1 MHANFTEA
9 IRRNVAD
16 RSSSTAVIFLT
27 DFDAHDGRISVT
39 YAELDRRARSVAAAL
54 LERCAPGDRALL
66 LYPEG
71 LDFVTAFVGCLYAG
85 VVAVP
90 SPLPGRY
97 RHHRRRVSAIAA
109 DARVAAVLTDSR
121 SLAEVGDWAEA
132 SQRNRDTLLVTDA
145 LEVPP
150 LAEESLPRLDRDS
163 IALLQ
168 YTSGSTGSP
177 KGVVLTQGNLL
188 HNAASLCRTFALD
201 DGSRFGS
208 WIPHY
213 HDMGLMGILLP
224 PLYLGSS
231 CVLMS
236 PTTFLKRPHWWLRMI
251 DEFDIT
257 WSAGPNFAYELCSR
271 RITDEQLAG
280 LDLSRWK
287 YANNGSEPVQAA
299 TLTAFAKRFAA
310 AGLRTEALNPSYGM
324 AEATVFVSG
333 SGHREPVVLRVDEQR
348 LSAGALVPVSAADP
362 GRDVVSCGFPHD
374 YDVRIVEPESR
385 RALPE
390 GEIGEIWLRG
400 PSVGQGYWDNPE
412 ATERT
417 FHATVADAAPDTEN
431 GYLRTGDLGAVLDGE
446 LFITGRLKE
455 MLILRGRNLYP
466 QDIEYEARQRHP
478 ELHGTFGAA
487 FTVPVRDDEGHEEE
501 LLVLVHELRGRHTEN
516 ELEALA
522 SSIRR
527 TVFTEFG
534 AHLSGLVLVRRGAVQ
549 RTTSG
554 KVQRLQMREHF
565 RDGEISAL
573 IAKLDPRLERTTA

>member
-1 MHANFTEA
+1 MQANFTEA
-9 IRRNVAD
+9 IRKNVAE
-16 RSSSTAVIFLT
+16 RGSSAAVTFLS
-27 DFDAHDGRISVT
+27 DFDADDGRISLT

-54 LERCAPGDRALL
+54 LKRCAPGDRALL
-66 LYPEG
+66 LHPEG
-71 LDFVTAFVGCLYAG
+71 LEFATAFLGCLYAG

-97 RHHRRRVSAIAA
+97 RHHRRRVSVIAT
-109 DARVAAVLTDSR
+109 DAGVAAVLTESR
-121 SLAEVGDWAEA
+121 TLDEVGDWAEA
-132 SQRNRDTLLVTDA
+132 HDRDRDTLLVTDT
-145 LEVPP
+145 LDEPP
-150 LAEESLPRLDRDS
+150 LAAELLPRLDHDS
-163 IALLQ
+163 VALLQ
-168 YTSGSTGSP
+168 YTSGSTGDP
-177 KGVVLTQGNLL
+177 KGVVLTHGNLL
-188 HNAASLCRTFALD
+188 HNARSLCATFGLD

-236 PTTFLKRPHWWLRMI
+236 PTAFLKRPHWWLRMI
-251 DEFDIT
+251 DEFDIA

-271 RITDEQLAG
+271 QITDEQLAG

-287 YANNGSEPVQAA
+287 FANNGSEPVQAA

-310 AGLRTEALNPSYGM
+310 AGLRTEALNPCYGM

-333 SGHREPVVLRVDEQR
+333 CGHGEPVVLRVDEQR
-348 LSAGALVPVSAADP
+348 LASGTLVPVSAADP
-362 GRDVVSCGFPHD
+362 GRDVVSSGFPHD
-374 YDVRIVEPESR
+374 YDVRIVEPDSR

-390 GEIGEIWLRG
+390 GAIGEIWLRG
-400 PSVGQGYWDNPE
+400 PSVGRGYWDNAE

-417 FHATVADAAPDTEN
+417 FNGTLADADPATGS

-446 LFITGRLKE
+446 LFVTGRLKE
-455 MLILRGRNLYP
+455 MIILRGRNLYP
-466 QDIEYEARQRHP
+466 QDIEYEARRHHP
-478 ELHGTFGAA
+478 ELHGMFGAA
-487 FTVPVRDDEGHEEE
+487 FTVPVRDDEGREEE
-501 LLVLVHELRGRHTEN
+501 LLVLVHELRGHHTED
-516 ELEALA
+516 ELKRLA
-522 SSIRR
+522 GSLRR

-554 KVQRLQMREHF
+554 KIQRLRMRELF
-565 RDGEISAL
+565 RAGEVTAL
-573 IAKLDPRLERTTA
+573 VAKLDPRLEHATA

>member
-1 MHANFTEA
+1 MHVNFTEA

-16 RSSSTAVIFLT
+16 RGSSTAVTFLS
-27 DFDAHDGRISVT
+27 DFDADDGRISLT

-54 LERCAPGDRALL
+54 LKRCAPGDRALL

-71 LDFVTAFVGCLYAG
+71 IEFAVAFVGCLYAG

-97 RHHRRRVSAIAA
+97 RHHQRRVSVIAA
-109 DARVAAVLTDSR
+109 DADVTAVLTESR
-121 SLAEVGDWAEA
+121 ALVEVGDWAEA
-132 SQRNRDTLLVTDA
+132 FDRDRDALVVTDTLEEPSPA
-145 LEVPP
+145 
-150 LAEESLPRLDRDS
+150 AEPLPRLDHDS
-163 IALLQ
+163 VALLQ
-168 YTSGSTGSP
+168 YTSGSTGDP
-177 KGVVLTQGNLL
+177 KGVVLTHGNLL
-188 HNAASLCRTFALD
+188 HNAESLCRTFGLD

-236 PTTFLKRPHWWLRMI
+236 PTTFLKRPHWWLRLI
-251 DEFDIT
+251 DEFDIA

-271 RITDEQLAG
+271 QVTDEQLAG

-287 YANNGSEPVQAA
+287 FANNGSEPVQAA

-310 AGLRTEALNPSYGM
+310 AGLRTEALNPCYGM

-348 LSAGALVPVSAADP
+348 LAGGALVPVSAAGP

-374 YDVRIVEPESR
+374 YDVRIVEPDSR
-385 RALPE
+385 RALSE

-400 PSVGQGYWDNPE
+400 PSVGQGYWDNAE

-417 FHATVADAAPDTEN
+417 FNGTVSDAGPGTES

-466 QDIEYEARQRHP
+466 QDIEYEARQHHP
-478 ELHGTFGAA
+478 ELHGMFGAA
-487 FTVPVRDDEGHEEE
+487 FTVPVQDDEGRQEE
-501 LLVLVHELRGRHTEN
+501 LLVLVHELRGRHTED
-516 ELEALA
+516 ELERLA

-534 AHLSGLVLVRRGAVQ
+534 AHLSGLALVRRGAVQ

-554 KVQRLQMREHF
+554 KIQRLQMRELF
-565 RDGEISAL
+565 CAGEISAL
-573 IAKLDPRLERTTA
+573 IARLDPRLERVTA